1 MSFTV
6 KGSRCYLFNSSTG
19 DFHHEVLLSYSQ
31 DKAKKQF
38 TVKVNGI
45 RAYSKLDWNF
55 TTHFYIR
62 LATDRAGNNAT
73 SASGDLPRSGNDDYR
88 GWIPASGWN
97 TSAISFNRT
106 FNYNSDGSVPD
117 VFLYVRAYNDK
128 VLKLST
134 GSWVK
139 ANSEYHANISGNIGS
154 LDVSTAGFS
163 VSKTAE
169 NASSIGFKTKLNSGN
184 SNSPSK
190 WYVKV
195 DNTDYAYSISGNIE
209 KTYTV
214 GNSKHTIQVDNE
226 NAYGK
231 RAGWKTLN
239 YDTTLPKINSKDLI
253 PVAINKARLKC
264 SFSHDCS
271 WSLSGSNMTT
281 VTGNGTS
288 IDQEVTVGRDVNQ
301 QYTLRI
307 SRKDNSYLTASTT
320 IYCNTITPKLTL
332 NNVSTVADAMHIT
345 VTSDIPCKD
354 WTFELLRA
362 EDNTLVKSV
371 TSQTWNNSK
380 SITTIISPL
389 ELEVPYI
396 LKVSATNNVNR
407 GLITSIQSAEITC
420 HGCAYI
426 YDNEKP
432 LLGAAMIYDTIKG
445 RWVGSIPYMYDEEK
459 GWLRTTVE

>member
-6 KGSRCYLFNSSTG
+6 TGSRDYLFNSSTG
-19 DFHHEVLLSYSQ
+19 DFHHQVQLSYSQ
-31 DKAKKQF
+31 NKAKKQF
-38 TVKVNGI
+38 TVKVDGI

-55 TTHFYIR
+55 TAHFYVR
-62 LATDRAGNNAT
+62 LATDGAGSNAT
-73 SASGDLPRSGNDDYR
+73 AASGDLPRSGDNDYR
-88 GWIPASGWN
+88 GWIPSSGWN
-97 TSAISFNRT
+97 TSAISFSRT

-128 VLKLST
+128 ILKLSNGT
-134 GSWVK
+134 WVK
-139 ANSEYHANISGNIGS
+139 ANSEYHGNIAGNIGS

-163 VSKTAE
+163 ISKTEE
-169 NASSIGFKTKLNSGN
+169 NATNIGFKTSLNSGN

-195 DNTDYAYSISGNIE
+195 NNTDYTYTNNGNIE
-209 KTYTV
+209 KSYSV
-214 GNSKHTIQVDNE
+214 SNSAHTIKVDNE

-231 RAGWKTLN
+231 RAGWQTLN
-239 YDTTLPKINSKDLI
+239 YDTTLPKINSKDLV
-253 PVAINKARLKC
+253 PVSINKARLKAA
-264 SFSHDCS
+264 FSHNCG
-271 WSLSGSNMTT
+271 WSLSGANMTT
-281 VTGNGTS
+281 ITGNGTL
-288 IDQEVTVGRDVNQ
+288 IDQEVTVSSDVNQ
-301 QYTLRI
+301 QYTLSI
-307 SRKDNSYLTASTT
+307 SRKDNSSLTASTT
-320 IYCNTITPKLTL
+320 MYCNTITPKLTL
-332 NNVSTVADAMHIT
+332 NNVSTVADAMHVT
-345 VTSDIPCKD
+345 VTSHIPCKD
-354 WTFELLRA
+354 WTFEIFRA

-407 GLITSIQSAEITC
+407 GLTTSVQSSEITC
-420 HGCAYI
+420 HGCAYVF
-426 YDNEKP
+426 DGEKS
-432 LLGAAMIYDTIKG
+432 LLGAAMIYDTNKE